1 MHVAIDETRPATP
14 PRQIISNA
22 RGGFPQL
29 EMVSLPSPKSPK
41 SPKSPRRMRTVSG
54 SAAPQRAVT
63 RSDSQPINQVMRN
76 IVEKLDTVRPALL
89 LTMHLLSCSMV
100 MYT

>member
-1 MHVAIDETRPATP
+1 MHVAIDDTRPATP

-29 EMVSLPSPKSPK
+29 EMISLPSPK

-54 SAAPQRAVT
+54 SVPPPRVTPRA
-63 RSDSQPINQVMRN
+63 SDSQPINQAMRN
-76 IVEKLDTVRPALL
+76 IVEKLDTVRICDVLL
-89 LTMHLLSCSMV
+89 PHARFPN
-100 MYT
+100 